1 MRVVETLVAWNQRVI
16 GGEPPVSWPAD
27 ELSGELPIVAL
38 TCIDPRLNP
47 HFPNVMGLRADQFI
61 WVRNAGNSIS
71 SPTSS
76 TVRSLALACAIKG
89 GREIAI
95 IGHTDCAVR
104 ATTVS
109 ELIDRLQKL
118 GVSRDK
124 LPDDVAGVFNL
135 FASERQNVIRSAGLV
150 RASPYIGPGM
160 PVHGLLID
168 VQTGRLEWVV
178 NGYET
183 WTAAPPLPGVT
194 APMEEP
200 PEAPALPKPARPLVA
215 GMRGKPRIL

>member
-1 MRVVETLVAWNQRVI
+1 
-16 GGEPPVSWPAD
+16 
-27 ELSGELPIVAL
+27 
-38 TCIDPRLNP
+38 
-47 HFPNVMGLRADQFI
+47 
-61 WVRNAGNSIS
+61 
-71 SPTSS
+71 
-76 TVRSLALACAIKG
+76 
-89 GREIAI
+89 
-95 IGHTDCAVR
+95 VR

-109 ELIDRLQKL
+109 DLIDRLQKL

-168 VQTGRLEWVV
+168 VQSGRLEWVV

-194 APMEEP
+194 PPPAEP
-200 PEAPALPKPARPLVA
+200 PEAPALPKPARALVA
-215 GMRGKPRIL
+215 GARGKPRIARS